1 MKFNDTLSGLI
12 NRFPYLISSSV
23 YSALLVSHGIRSD
36 VKLVLHFNDPLCITF
51 NSDRLRNLRPDM
63 QSTIGFFRKV
73 LSMNLKYGRS
83 GAESTL
89 TTGVSYSRID
99 FPSLIKGSSNLFF
112 NDDKGMWIDEVHFP
126 KNFKFIIFY
135 PFADPSIL
143 QLLVKLSA
151 KPIKV
156 ASKYKLPG
164 ALLTILSNYLDKQ
177 EVKRND

>member
-1 MKFNDTLSGLI
+1 MKFNDTLSSLI
-12 NRFPYLISSSV
+12 NKFPYLISSSV
-23 YSALLVSHGIRSD
+23 YSALLVSHGIRSN
-36 VKLVLHFNDPLCITF
+36 VKLLLHFNDPLCVTF

-73 LSMNLKYGRS
+73 LSMNLKYGRF
-83 GAESTL
+83 GMEAFL
-89 TTGVSYSRID
+89 TPGVSYSRVD
-99 FPSLIKGSSNLFF
+99 FSGLIKGSSNLFF
-112 NDDKGMWIDEVHFP
+112 NDDKGMWIDKVHFP

-135 PFADPSIL
+135 PSIDPNIL
-143 QLLVKLSA
+143 QLLIKLNA

-177 EVKRND
+177 EVKCND